1 MRQGEVHMYKSLFR
15 LAEIIWII
23 CALSPLVVFVVQKI
37 KKRMEIKMF
46 ALGFGLYLIFRIAV
60 LFETVSP
67 FLLPVITVV
76 LLIFLFRFFSDFDGY
91 GAAAVT
97 LGIAQCS
104 LTVLAFSAIVSLEAL
119 MNYTSTS
126 CYTDYDA
133 FGYYNFSMFMIFAAV
148 KIAVVFASAF
158 ALKKLCSSPKMHGV
172 KAGLLGVVTIA
183 AAEMLPSL
191 FIKFILYVF

>member
-1 MRQGEVHMYKSLFR
+1 MYKNLFR

-23 CALSPLVVFVVQKI
+23 CALSPLAVFAVQKI
-37 KKRMEIKMF
+37 KKRMKIKMF
-46 ALGFGLYLIFRIAV
+46 AIGFGLYLIFRIAV
-60 LFETVSP
+60 LFDVAAP

-76 LLIFLFRFFSDFDGY
+76 LLIFLFGFFSCFDGY
-91 GAAAVT
+91 SAAAAA

-104 LTVLAFSAIVSLEAL
+104 LTVLAISAIASLEAL

-133 FGYYNFSMFMIFAAV
+133 FGYYNFSMFMISAAV
-148 KIAVVFASAF
+148 KTVAVFASAF
-158 ALKKLCSSPKMHGV
+158 ALKRLCSSPKMRGV
-172 KAGLLGVVTIA
+172 KAGLLGVLTVA

-191 FIKFILYVF
+191 FIKLILYIF

>member
-1 MRQGEVHMYKSLFR
+1 MYKSLFR

-23 CALSPLVVFVVQKI
+23 CALSPLAVFAVQKI

-46 ALGFGLYLIFRIAV
+46 ALGFGMYLIFRIAV
-60 LFETVSP
+60 LFDTVSP

-76 LLIFLFRFFSDFDGY
+76 LLIFLFGFFSDFDGCS
-91 GAAAVT
+91 AAAA

-104 LTVLAFSAIVSLEAL
+104 LTFLAISAIASLEVL

-133 FGYYNFSMFMIFAAV
+133 FGHYNFSMFMILAAA
-148 KIAVVFASAF
+148 KIVAVFASAF
-158 ALKKLCSSPKMHGV
+158 ALKRLCSSPKMHGV

-191 FIKFILYVF
+191 FIKLILYIF